1 MKRCEPR
8 NHTSC
13 PAAGASRGGPCPS
26 PRAATSEVI
35 DTLHGLRST
44 RGKQSHSHQ
53 RAARKGYAIGI
64 LKDVEVGPEIVEY
77 LERIDATLA
86 PYGGR
91 FIVHGGPKDVREG
104 TNPGDVIII
113 EFPDRAHAAQ
123 WYDCDAYQRI
133 LPCGPPTRS
142 APRC

>member
-1 MKRCEPR
+1 
-8 NHTSC
+8 
-13 PAAGASRGGPCPS
+13 
-26 PRAATSEVI
+26 VI

-44 RGKQSHSHQ
+44 RGKQSHSHE

-133 LPCGPPTRS
+133 LPLRTANSISTTLLIDGVDDDHHATDVL
-142 APRC
+142 AAAD